1 MATQKTVAFHTLGCK
16 LNYAE
21 TSSIKSQFESAG
33 FLSVPY
39 QETADIYIL
48 NTCSVTDFAD
58 KKCRN
63 FVRKALKIN
72 PDAKMVV
79 IGCYA
84 QLKPEEIS
92 KIPGVDLVL
101 GASEKFKV
109 LNYIEGLSSISEKAL
124 VHQNDIHSLND
135 FTSAFSFGDRTRSFL
150 KVQDGCDYK
159 CSFCTI
165 PLARGK
171 SRSDTI
177 ENILDKAKTI
187 ASHGVKEIVLTG
199 VNIGDFGKNE
209 SEDHPSSEN
218 FLKLIQALDKVEGID
233 RFRISSIEPN
243 LCNDEIISFV
253 KHSKRFVPHFHMPL
267 QSGSDVILKQMRRRY
282 KSALYASRVQ
292 KIKELMPHACIGVD
306 VIVGFPGE
314 SDQLF
319 QESYDFIN
327 ALDISYLHVFTYSER
342 DKTIAAEMK
351 EAVPMNIRKARNAI
365 LQKLSSKKK
374 KRFYEQFSG
383 LENKVLFE
391 KTKDETLMSGF
402 TENYLKVSHPIN
414 LDYINTIQKVKLEKL
429 NDEMQFEIKL
439 LS

>member
-21 TSSIKSQFESAG
+21 TSSIKSQFEDAG

-39 QETADIYIL
+39 QNSADIYIL

-92 KIPGVDLVL
+92 KIAGVDLVL

-124 VHQNDIHSLND
+124 IHQKDIQSLND
-135 FTSAFSFGDRTRSFL
+135 FTAAFSFGDRTRSFL

-177 ENILDKAKTI
+177 KNIVEKAQKI
-187 ASHGVKEIVLTG
+187 ASQGIKEIVLTG

-209 SEDHPSSEN
+209 DPSHPESEN
-218 FLKLIQALDKVEGID
+218 FLKLIHALDEVNEID

-243 LCNDEIISFV
+243 LCSDEIIEFV
-253 KHSKRFVPHFHMPL
+253 AQSNRFVPHFHMPL
-267 QSGSDVILKQMRRRY
+267 QSGSDNVLKQMRRRY
-282 KSALYASRVQ
+282 KSDLYASRVN

-314 SDQLF
+314 NDQLF
-319 QESYDFIN
+319 QESYDFIHS
-327 ALDISYLHVFTYSER
+327 LDISYLHVFTYSER
-342 DKTIAAEMK
+342 DKTFAAEMK
-351 EAVPMNIRKARNAI
+351 ESIPMNIRKSRNAI
-365 LQKLSSKKK
+365 LQNLSGKKK
-374 KRFYEQFSG
+374 KEFYEKFLG
-383 LENKVLFE
+383 MKNKVLFE

-402 TENYLKVSHPIN
+402 TDNYLKVIHPYN
-414 LDYINTIQKVKLEKL
+414 ETYINTIKEVKLEKL

-439 LS
+439 II